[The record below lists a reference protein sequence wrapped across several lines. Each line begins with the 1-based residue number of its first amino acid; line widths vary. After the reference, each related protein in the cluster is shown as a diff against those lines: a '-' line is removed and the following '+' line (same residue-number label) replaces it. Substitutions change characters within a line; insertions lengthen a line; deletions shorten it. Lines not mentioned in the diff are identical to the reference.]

1 MDPAAAGYRG
11 GALSCW
17 VNRME
22 KASQYQRNA
31 KECRRLLASVTNPQQ
46 KVMLER
52 MAETWESLA
61 ADRERRAAQK
71 QRIADLEG
79 PDGEPS
85 GAS

>member
-1 MDPAAAGYRG
+1 MLSERMDKVSQYRG
-11 GALSCW
+11 
-17 VNRME
+17 
-22 KASQYQRNA
+22 NA
-31 KECRRLLASVTNPQQ
+31 QECRRLCASVTDSQQ
-46 KVMLER
+46 KAMLER